1 MLWGI
6 IGIVL
11 IIILIIYIVYSIY
24 CDGSLYS
31 KQYQNDSTNINSTN
45 ISQQKVIENFLLLDD
60 SKLRNDL
67 ENGDVTI
74 YNNKPVDIQYQIAIP
89 ANQLLDT
96 QLEAIDSDILR
107 NTRSLKNFSMTDE
120 FDFYQMYN
128 ILQKLKNNTI
138 PYTFKYNPL
147 DIKDKSTLLSSEKII
162 VLNSGAINN
171 KDLDLELFSRM
182 KLELISAF
190 NNLIIKNDFFIP
202 YHPYQFFKIINSNM
216 ISSDVKEGS
225 TVSKNNYVFTLTIAR
240 EYKYQQFTIYYDID
254 LQFDNSNNYTMTL
267 NKVELIGIPIPKTIE
282 FHENKKTISDN
293 NSGGGSDGTGSNDV
307 SDPYYKDQVTD
318 SASFNVMPIGDYST
332 RFKSPDIKYIDI
344 NEKNDMDRT
353 MFDQNS
359 LSTKIEDKIMN
370 VSRDQHFNNHKC
382 FGLVNGTSQ
391 ELPQY
396 KNPIFC
402 KSFHPEINQNGIWDA
417 PCQVNSDCPFYKA
430 NKNYSNEFGKCDKVS
445 GQCELPLGLIPIGFT
460 KFGKNEPNCYNC
472 GVNSEDS
479 KCCSEQSDAIKSGM
493 VNYSSPDYVFKDDET
508 YRRQF
513 ADDLKSVGLLV
524 NPSI

>member
-11 IIILIIYIVYSIY
+11 IIILIIYIVYI
-24 CDGSLYS
+24 
-31 KQYQNDSTNINSTN
+31 KQYQNDSNSINSINVSHPT
-45 ISQQKVIENFLLLDD
+45 IIENFLLLDD
-60 SKLRNDL
+60 SKLRNDS
-67 ENGDVTI
+67 NNSNNSNNSSTNDI
-74 YNNKPVDIQYQIAIP
+74 NKPVDIQYQLPIP
-89 ANQLLDT
+89 ANQLSDI
-96 QLEAIDSDILR
+96 QLQAIDSDILR

-128 ILQKLKNNTI
+128 ILKQLKNNTI

-147 DIKDKSTLLSSEKII
+147 DIKDKSTLLSGEKII

-216 ISSDVKEGS
+216 ISSDVKAGS
-225 TVSKNNYVFTLTIAR
+225 TLSKNNYVFTLTIAR

-282 FHENKKTISDN
+282 FHENKKTTSDSSTGESGSGSGSDN
-293 NSGGGSDGTGSNDV
+293 VNNV
-307 SDPYYKDQVTD
+307 SDAYYKDQVSD
-318 SASFNVMPIGDYST
+318 SASFDVVPIGDYST

-344 NEKNDMDRT
+344 TEKNDMDRT
-353 MFDQNS
+353 MFDQSS
-359 LSTKIEDKIMN
+359 LSTKMEDRIMN
-370 VSRDQHFNNHKC
+370 VSRDQQFNNHKC
-382 FGLVNGTSQ
+382 FGLVNGISQ
-391 ELPQY
+391 NLPEY
-396 KNPIFC
+396 NNPIFC
-402 KSFHPEINQNGIWDA
+402 KSFHPSINQNGIWDA

-430 NKNYSNEFGKCDKVS
+430 NKNYSNEFGKCDKVT
-445 GQCELPLGLIPIGFT
+445 GQCELPLGVIPIGFT

-479 KCCSEQSDAIKSGM
+479 KCCSEQSDAIKSGI

-513 ADDLKSVGLLV
+513 ADDLKSVGLLI